1 MPRKQKAKE
10 SSESV
15 SLPDVAAMKF
25 WDRLKNPPPVLAC
38 AFPEDPDFKP
48 APLRPLLSLPSVSP
62 DESAVYSLYIAL
74 DELISHNVCIWR
86 RVHVK
91 SIDLEVLHHTIQLCF
106 GWEDMHLHQFNILK
120 TCVPSAE
127 EGEAVSERTISIA
140 QLHAAKVK
148 KFIYTY
154 DFGDDWRHTITIEK
168 KIVAQPAIKYP
179 YCVDGDGANAVEDCG
194 GIYRWA
200 QLLEELESPD
210 QQRKSVLM
218 SFRERM
224 GSRFLPRPF
233 NCDATNRILRKAFHK
248 RGS

>member
-25 WDRLKNPPPVLAC
+25 WDRLKNPPPVLAF

-127 EGEAVSERTISIA
+127 EGFRLLSCMRQKSRNSSTRMISVTTGGTRSRLKRKSLLNRRSSIHIVSMATVRTRS
-140 QLHAAKVK
+140 
-148 KFIYTY
+148 
-154 DFGDDWRHTITIEK
+154 
-168 KIVAQPAIKYP
+168 KIVAGSIAGRSCSKSLSRPINN
-179 YCVDGDGANAVEDCG
+179 AN
-194 GIYRWA
+194 R
-200 QLLEELESPD
+200 S
-210 QQRKSVLM
+210 
-218 SFRERM
+218 
-224 GSRFLPRPF
+224 
-233 NCDATNRILRKAFHK
+233 
-248 RGS
+248 